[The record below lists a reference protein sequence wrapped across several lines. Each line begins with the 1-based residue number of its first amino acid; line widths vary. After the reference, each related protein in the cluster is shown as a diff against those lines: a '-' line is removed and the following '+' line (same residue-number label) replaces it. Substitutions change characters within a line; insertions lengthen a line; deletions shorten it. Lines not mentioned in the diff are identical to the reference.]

1 MTPRERLAP
10 PRRVAAVMGDA
21 VMGDTCCGE
30 PARGE
35 PAPPF
40 GCSRLRV
47 SSLPWERAAASPVE
61 GEGRPDP
68 PASSPRRLRPPS
80 LPHRTVGGPRRL
92 FSAPG
97 CRAVRHAALLRDTG
111 VVTRGHESDTASRR
125 TRLSPQCWAQKELS
139 SRFFFIA
146 FFLFTKYFFY
156 SFICKYLF

>member
-1 MTPRERLAP
+1 MT
-10 PRRVAAVMGDA
+10 GDA
-21 VMGDTCCGE
+21 VMGDACCGE

-47 SSLPWERAAASPVE
+47 SSLPWERAAASPAE

-92 FSAPG
+92 FSAPR
-97 CRAVRHAALLRDTG
+97 CCAVRHAAAAE
-111 VVTRGHESDTASRR
+111 GHRWGHPR
-125 TRLSPQCWAQKELS
+125 TRVRHSLPEDETLPTVLGSERAFLQI
-139 SRFFFIA
+139 FFYRLFFVYKIL
-146 FFLFTKYFFY
+146 FLF
-156 SFICKYLF
+156 IYLLILILVS